1 MMFGS
6 DMPIDGIDTYF
17 CNPKG
22 ERSMYQDYFHVV
34 PEKVDA
40 ESYADLIFWQQEA
53 LSRQSSWNEVQKL
66 LSQAEKNTPA
76 DISAL
81 EALQSYYHTGR
92 DYYEGIREN
101 LSAKAQLE
109 WAIGRDL

>member
-1 MMFGS
+1 M
-6 DMPIDGIDTYF
+6 
-17 CNPKG
+17 
-22 ERSMYQDYFHVV
+22 
-34 PEKVDA
+34 A

-66 LSQAEKNTPA
+66 LSQAEKNTPT